1 MKTILQILV
10 ILLIA
15 VAVSGGI
22 YALVENS
29 SLISSAE
36 AERGVPPQIRD
47 GDAQSMPTRP
57 EGGDEHHG
65 ASLSGGLGGGGVVLA
80 KITGITAVILLV
92 QKALELLRKP
102 KLNPTM

>member
-36 AERGVPPQIRD
+36 AERGAPPQMTD
-47 GDAQSMPTRP
+47 GDDSRFGFVM
-57 EGGDEHHG
+57 
-65 ASLSGGLGGGGVVLA
+65 
-80 KITGITAVILLV
+80 KFTAHIS
-92 QKALELLRKP
+92 
-102 KLNPTM
+102 